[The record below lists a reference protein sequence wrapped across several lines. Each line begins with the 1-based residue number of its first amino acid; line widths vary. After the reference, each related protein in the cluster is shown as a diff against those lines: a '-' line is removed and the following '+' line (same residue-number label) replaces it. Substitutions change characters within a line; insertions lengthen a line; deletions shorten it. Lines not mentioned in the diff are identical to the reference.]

1 MAHHRVLDHPVDLSF
16 VYEERKTSQVTLER
30 ILMGFSIW
38 KNTRKDTEDRD
49 SSVGGNGEERLL
61 PGKHAGF
68 GQSVPDKHCL
78 VDGCRHCVTQTFG
91 TDPPLRREAT
101 WGFVALSQKKSGYY
115 AAQPNLCVTWPL
127 VFPTNRQTARDTAV
141 KKWVLLLPV
150 CPNSRRFPFL
160 CHFPFPDFFWNTG
173 KLRQ

>member
-1 MAHHRVLDHPVDLSF
+1 
-16 VYEERKTSQVTLER
+16 
-30 ILMGFSIW
+30 MGFSIW
-38 KNTRKDTEDRD
+38 KNTWKDTEDRD
-49 SSVGGNGEERLL
+49 SSVGGNGEERFL

-78 VDGCRHCVTQTFG
+78 VDRWLPSLCNSELWNRPTSEKGGNLGLCRPVPEKERYC
-91 TDPPLRREAT
+91 
-101 WGFVALSQKKSGYY
+101 

-127 VFPTNRQTARDTAV
+127 VFPTNCQTARDTAV
-141 KKWVLLLPV
+141 RKWVLLLPV

-173 KLRQ
+173 KPRQ